1 MLCSME
7 LFADIVMIACLRRLQ
22 RWCLTSVID
31 EFRALSLRRNCFD
44 LEQFIEYFDISLVRY
59 PFSLPDYVVNDM
71 SLEVMYFGASVVF
84 RNYYLLG
91 RRIRVA
97 GRRHCKRHLY

>member
-71 SLEVMYFGASVVF
+71 SLEVMYLVH
-84 RNYYLLG
+84 LWCLG
-91 RRIRVA
+91 ITI
-97 GRRHCKRHLY
+97 Y